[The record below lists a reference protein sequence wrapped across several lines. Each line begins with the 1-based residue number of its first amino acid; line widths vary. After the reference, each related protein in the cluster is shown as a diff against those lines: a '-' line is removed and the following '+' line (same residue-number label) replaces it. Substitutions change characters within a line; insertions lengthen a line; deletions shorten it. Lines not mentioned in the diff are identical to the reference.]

1 MREEKNKQNRWKSIT
16 NQKNWQKNSKKNYK
30 LKIFI
35 RKVGGEIFFEADAV
49 L

>member
-1 MREEKNKQNRWKSIT
+1 MLEIYYQSKELAEKFE
-16 NQKNWQKNSKKNYK
+16 KKNYK